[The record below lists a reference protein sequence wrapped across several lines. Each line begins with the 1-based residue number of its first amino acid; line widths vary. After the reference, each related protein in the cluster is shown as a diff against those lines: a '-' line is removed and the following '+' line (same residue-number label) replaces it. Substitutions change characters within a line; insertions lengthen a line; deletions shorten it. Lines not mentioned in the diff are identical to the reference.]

1 MQNKL
6 HQGRLMRGM
15 ENNIDVFI
23 ILLHHIMFC
32 LNNVCMSCFS
42 NTLII
47 LQSSMLLPTG
57 VLVLVHGVCSV
68 WLVYFFFRQR
78 IKQRTGKRAEEFH
91 DRRWQ
96 GRNGRPM
103 GICSGTNAAALQEQ
117 QSEGS
122 MS

>member
-1 MQNKL
+1 
-6 HQGRLMRGM
+6 M

-32 LNNVCMSCFS
+32 LNNVCMACFS

-68 WLVYFFFRQR
+68 WLVYLFLDRELSN
-78 IKQRTGKRAEEFH
+78 RTGKRAEEFH
-91 DRRWQ
+91 GRLAKTGMDGRWEYAQ
-96 GRNGRPM
+96 
-103 GICSGTNAAALQEQ
+103 
-117 QSEGS
+117 
-122 MS
+122 